1 MHPESAVMMK
11 VMKGKVYKKEQF
23 PVGTTF
29 ALSSTK
35 QHSTAKIMFE
45 KLAAHPWRLLPVIVD
60 IFINRIKVPGAKH
73 AFESAF
79 RNSTSTQIKLSR
91 FKVKKIKVKEPV
103 GSKNFFNFNATQ
115 IIFNQLFSLCS
126 KDAIL
131 AFTRI
136 NQVVRGC
143 IPN

>member
-45 KLAAHPWRLLPVIVD
+45 KLAAHFNGPFQVVQCIV
-60 IFINRIKVPGAKH
+60 
-73 AFESAF
+73 
-79 RNSTSTQIKLSR
+79 L
-91 FKVKKIKVKEPV
+91 
-103 GSKNFFNFNATQ
+103 
-115 IIFNQLFSLCS
+115 
-126 KDAIL
+126 IL
-131 AFTRI
+131 AI
-136 NQVVRGC
+136 GIVVHF
-143 IPN
+143 